1 MPLSFAPGEVCQ
13 FEWSHKQ
20 VELSGIMQTI
30 KVAHFRLAFSRQMFV
45 VANPQ
50 LQTAELVV

>member
-1 MPLSFAPGEVCQ
+1 MPLWLSPGKVCQ
-13 FEWSHKQ
+13 FDWSHEHVK
-20 VELSGIMQTI
+20 LGGIMQTI

-45 VANPQ
+45 VAYPQ